1 MLYAL
6 KISQDTST
14 VAAFALLLLYLSLS
28 YSLLTTTTSACSS
41 DALFFIWN
49 LSFDAKWICL
59 AFHLTISAFFKLPT
73 LFSAALRAFLQLEA
87 IFTKKLH

>member
-1 MLYAL
+1 MYAL
-6 KISQDTST
+6 KTSLDTST
-14 VAAFALLLLYLSLS
+14 VAAFALLLLFLSLS
-28 YSLLTTTTSACSS
+28 YSLLSTTTSACSS

-59 AFHLTISAFFKLPT
+59 ALHLTMSAFFKLFT